1 MGAALAQVTP
11 PVAERQDGLDQR
23 DRLERRDGLVSLL
36 ADGAVRSGRDVSPGS
51 GVLSDADL
59 LPVLPALQELL
70 PFGALQRG
78 SVVAAGDWSMLC
90 MALAAGPV
98 ASGAWCAAAGIAE
111 FGVVAAADAGLD
123 PARLLL
129 VPDLGPNWP
138 QVAASL
144 LDGCDLVLLRPPDR
158 PSAQVRRKLEAAVRR
173 YGAVLLVVG
182 DWEGAQVRL
191 RVTSQ
196 AWVGIGVGHGRLRGR
211 RVRVT
216 ADGRGE
222 WSRARTR
229 WLWLPGPDGTVTQAD
244 DPAMSERLETICSE
258 IRLPEIELSDL
269 GFSDLEFP
277 DLGLSDPGLS
287 ESGLSEIRFSEARFP
302 EARFPEAEF
311 SEFDGFVSADEAVE
325 MSLGVG

>member
-1 MGAALAQVTP
+1 MGATLAQVTP
-11 PVAERQDGLDQR
+11 LVVEGWDGLGRR
-23 DRLERRDGLVSLL
+23 DRPVSLL
-36 ADGAVRSGRDVSPGS
+36 ADGTVRSGRDIAPGS

-59 LPVLPALQELL
+59 LPVLPALRELL

-129 VPDLGPNWP
+129 VPDLGPNWA
-138 QVAASL
+138 QVVASL
-144 LDGCDLVLLRPPDR
+144 LDGCDLVLLRSPDR
-158 PSAQVRRKLEAAVRR
+158 PSAQVRRRLEAAVRR
-173 YGAVLLVVG
+173 YGGVLLVAG
-182 DWEGAQVRL
+182 TWEGAQVRL

-196 AWVGIGVGHGRLRGR
+196 AWTGIGVGHGRLRGR
-211 RVRVT
+211 RVRVV

-222 WSRARTR
+222 WSRAQAR

-244 DPAMSERLETICSE
+244 DPAMPECPETVYSENGFSEVGISETGFSETGFSE
-258 IRLPEIELSDL
+258 I
-269 GFSDLEFP
+269 
-277 DLGLSDPGLS
+277 
-287 ESGLSEIRFSEARFP
+287 
-302 EARFPEAEF
+302 
-311 SEFDGFVSADEAVE
+311 AV
-325 MSLGVG
+325 GVG

>member
-11 PVAERQDGLDQR
+11 LVAERR
-23 DRLERRDGLVSLL
+23 DRLVGLL
-36 ADGAVRSGRDVSPGS
+36 ADGAVRSARDISPGS

-59 LPVLPALQELL
+59 LPVLPALRELL

-129 VPDLGPNWP
+129 VSDLGPNWP
-138 QVAASL
+138 QVVASL

-158 PSAQVRRKLEAAVRR
+158 PSAQVRRRLEAAVRR
-173 YGAVLLVVG
+173 YGAVLLVAG
-182 DWEGAQVRL
+182 AWEGAQVRL

-196 AWVGIGVGHGRLRGR
+196 AWVGIGIGHGRLRGR

-222 WSRARTR
+222 WSRAQTR
-229 WLWLPGPDGTVTQAD
+229 WLWLPGPDGKVTQAD
-244 DPAMSERLETICSE
+244 DPAIPEGLETIYSE
-258 IRLPEIELSDL
+258 MRFSENELSDL
-269 GFSDLEFP
+269 GFSENDLSDLGFSENELS
-277 DLGLSDPGLS
+277 DLGLSD
-287 ESGLSEIRFSEARFP
+287 SGLSEIRFSEAG
-302 EARFPEAEF
+302 F
-311 SEFDGFVSADEAVE
+311 SEIDGFVSADEPVE
-325 MSLGVG
+325 ISLGVG

>member
-1 MGAALAQVTP
+1 MGATLAQVTP
-11 PVAERQDGLDQR
+11 LVV
-23 DRLERRDGLVSLL
+23 ERRDGPGRRDRPVTLL
-36 ADGAVRSGRDVSPGS
+36 ADGAVRSGRDITRGS

-59 LPVLPALQELL
+59 LPVLPALRELL

-123 PARLLL
+123 PAQLLL
-129 VPDLGPNWP
+129 VPDLGPNWA
-138 QVAASL
+138 QVVASL

-158 PSAQVRRKLEAAVRR
+158 PSAQVRRRLEAAVRR
-173 YGAVLLVVG
+173 YGGVLLVVG
-182 DWEGAQVRL
+182 AWEGAQVRL

-196 AWVGIGVGHGRLRGR
+196 AWTGIGVGHGRLRGR
-211 RVRVT
+211 RVRVV

-222 WSRARTR
+222 WSRAQSR

-244 DPAMSERLETICSE
+244 DPAMPECPETVYPEIGFSDFGLSEAG
-258 IRLPEIELSDL
+258 LPEI
-269 GFSDLEFP
+269 
-277 DLGLSDPGLS
+277 
-287 ESGLSEIRFSEARFP
+287 
-302 EARFPEAEF
+302 
-311 SEFDGFVSADEAVE
+311 AV
-325 MSLGVG
+325 GVG